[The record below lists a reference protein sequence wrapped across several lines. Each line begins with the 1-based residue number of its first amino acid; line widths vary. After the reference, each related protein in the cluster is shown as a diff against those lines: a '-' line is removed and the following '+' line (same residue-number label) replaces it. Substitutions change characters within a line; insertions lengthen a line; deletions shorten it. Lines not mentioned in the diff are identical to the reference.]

1 MTDKSKSEIMNDIN
15 TVIEKYVLPAV
26 GQHGGAVSVLDF
38 QQDTGV
44 LTLQLGGACSGCAGS
59 KMTLKNG
66 VEKMI
71 FHYVPEVKSIVAEDD
86 AHSTV
91 DPYFSHPIDYPS
103 ANDMLDELN
112 HLSKFVGT
120 DFDKKI

>member
-1 MTDKSKSEIMNDIN
+1 MSERTKADIISDIN

-26 GQHGGAVSVLDF
+26 GQHGGTVSVLDF
-38 QQDTGV
+38 NTDTGV

-71 FHYVPEVKSIVAEDD
+71 FHYVPEVKSIEAEDD
-86 AHSTV
+86 AHSEV

-120 DFDKKI
+120 DEDKKI